1 MLRKKITAWVLTA
14 AMLTGLG
21 AAAPMTAFAQSAD
34 DVQQNRCYI
43 NGDEVRAY
51 EVKDTV
57 YVVVD
62 DLSAYGF
69 NVEKNKKS
77 VTITS
82 GTKGYYF
89 DESFSP
95 NTESNTMGTGSVK
108 ESSIK
113 GKVADK
119 AVTLYTIDNKLC
131 VKADDLGTLGYT
143 KYDSSK
149 NIMNI
154 YSTQAGYTENTE
166 HYRNITVNAD
176 DQTGTIKSFQ
186 GAHYDPGEAGSD
198 HHGNAAGLDSNG
210 CMLSR

>member
-69 NVEKNKKS
+69 NHKWNKR
-77 VTITS
+77 IL
-82 GTKGYYF
+82 F
-89 DESFSP
+89 
-95 NTESNTMGTGSVK
+95 
-108 ESSIK
+108 
-113 GKVADK
+113 
-119 AVTLYTIDNKLC
+119 
-131 VKADDLGTLGYT
+131 
-143 KYDSSK
+143 
-149 NIMNI
+149 
-154 YSTQAGYTENTE
+154 
-166 HYRNITVNAD
+166 
-176 DQTGTIKSFQ
+176 
-186 GAHYDPGEAGSD
+186 
-198 HHGNAAGLDSNG
+198 
-210 CMLSR
+210 